1 MLPRPEGSPVT
12 EDNGKG
18 SSRLPAIEARYQ
30 ALVEHIPAVTYID
43 AADRSSTSLYM
54 SPQIEAI
61 LGYPPDEWTSD
72 PELWVKLLHPD
83 DRERVLAEHLRTNES
98 GEPFVEEY
106 RLLARD
112 GRTVWIRDEAVL
124 IRDEEG
130 LARFWQGVMIDVTD
144 RKQAEEQ
151 IRFLAYHDRL
161 TALPNRTMFE
171 EALALA
177 LARARRHGL
186 GVAVLFLDLDNFK
199 LVNDSLGHNAGDQLL
214 REVASRLGG
223 VNREEDLV
231 ARPGGDEFLV
241 LLADLRPEGTSAGGT
256 ATAEAVAERIRS
268 ELGRP
273 FVLAGTEI
281 FVTASIGISVYP
293 QGAEGAKELL
303 QQADAAMYRSK
314 RSSPGEYAFFSAEA
328 ADPLTKLSLSTR
340 LRKAVDRSEWVLHY
354 QPIVELDTGQIV
366 GVEALVRWQEPG
378 ERLMFPDSFL
388 PVAEELG
395 LMRHIGDWV
404 LNEVCRQGG
413 EWRESGLDVEVAVN
427 LSVSQLWQPKLAATV
442 DECLRRANVP
452 PERLVV
458 EITESA
464 AMTDPE
470 RIARTLQEMHDGG
483 IRLAIDDFGTGYS
496 SLSRLRQL
504 PLDVLKIDRP
514 FVRPLPDDPQAAN
527 AMQAI
532 IQLARGLD
540 MVPLAE
546 GVETSE
552 QREFLV
558 RTGCRL
564 GQGYLFSRPV
574 AAAEIPGLVAAE
586 PRGLPPAAP

>member
-1 MLPRPEGSPVT
+1 
-12 EDNGKG
+12 
-18 SSRLPAIEARYQ
+18 
-30 ALVEHIPAVTYID
+30 
-43 AADRSSTSLYM
+43 
-54 SPQIEAI
+54 
-61 LGYPPDEWTSD
+61 
-72 PELWVKLLHPD
+72 
-83 DRERVLAEHLRTNES
+83 
-98 GEPFVEEY
+98 
-106 RLLARD
+106 
-112 GRTVWIRDEAVL
+112 
-124 IRDEEG
+124 
-130 LARFWQGVMIDVTD
+130 MIDVTD

-161 TALPNRTMFE
+161 TGLPNRTMFE
-171 EALALA
+171 ETLALA
-177 LARARRHGL
+177 LARARRHQL

-214 REVASRLGG
+214 REVASRLRN

-231 ARPGGDEFLV
+231 SRPGGDEFLV
-241 LLADLRPEGTSAGGT
+241 LLADLRPEGTSGGGT
-256 ATAEAVAERIRS
+256 ATAEAVAERIQS

-273 FVLAGTEI
+273 FVLAGTEV
-281 FVTASIGISVYP
+281 FVTASIGISVSP
-293 QGAEGAKELL
+293 QGADGAKELL

-340 LRKAVDRSEWVLHY
+340 LRKAVDREEWVLHY
-354 QPIVELDTGQIV
+354 QPIVELDTRRIT

-378 ERLMFPDSFL
+378 EQLVYPDSFL

-395 LMRHIGDWV
+395 LMRHLGDWV
-404 LNEVCRQGG
+404 LNEVCRQAGA
-413 EWRESGLDVEVAVN
+413 WREGGLDMEVAVN
-427 LSVSQLWQPKLAATV
+427 LSVSQLWQPKLASKV
-442 DECLRRANVP
+442 DECLRKSNVP
-452 PERLVV
+452 PDRLVV

-470 RIARTLQEMHDGG
+470 RIARTLYEMHEAG

-514 FVRPLPDDPQAAN
+514 FVRPLPDDPQAAS

-532 IQLARGLD
+532 VQLALGLD

-546 GVETSE
+546 GVETPG

-564 GQGYLFSRPV
+564 GQGYLFSRPLP
-574 AAAEIPGLVAAE
+574 AAEIPEARGSGLGRRA
-586 PRGLPPAAP
+586 PGSLPTS